1 MKLPARLPAEEDGL
15 VRRHRAS
22 YQACRAALTIKAI
35 EYEHFVRTTLNTAI
49 ASFPVSNINYKR
61 LKKGK
66 LRLAK
71 IPIIRSF
78 FD

>member
-61 LKKGK
+61 LKKK
-66 LRLAK
+66 V
-71 IPIIRSF
+71 SC
-78 FD
+78 D